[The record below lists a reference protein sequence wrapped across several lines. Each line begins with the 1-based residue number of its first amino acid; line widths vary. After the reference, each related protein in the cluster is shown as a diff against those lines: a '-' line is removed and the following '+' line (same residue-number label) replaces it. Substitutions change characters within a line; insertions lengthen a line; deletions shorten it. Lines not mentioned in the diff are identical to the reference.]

1 MIKLTKNIKDEYTNG
16 KIQDLFAEVDAVL
29 QKRQSINER
38 YLRGI
43 SSTSPGSEGNVQ
55 VFFEKFITDL
65 AAGYLS
71 GDITYNAEIIDE
83 SEEPAYRLLHPSH
96 TQPLDPDTAAQ
107 MKYIITSISSKN
119 DDPTVLKALF
129 HDAVLYG
136 AAYERQ
142 LDLLNTPAT
151 TEVDANKSN
160 TSTASTVTTVT
171 TNTTTSTTSAE
182 DPNYTYYPLS
192 ALNTVALF
200 PTDISDAQQQ
210 NAVALITVYTLDS
223 RNSDDNQEHTLYY
236 CIECNPYTN
245 YYGTSIYDKTT
256 NQDATSEYKTKIVLK
271 DEKPS
276 THNIPTFS
284 VFEPDPQISII
295 DPIIS
300 LVSNYEEIMNN
311 LNNLYHYNDAD
322 AKLKISG
329 YRPEN
334 PLTIPNPDFDPE
346 QPISSSNP
354 EKILNPARE
363 LEDQY
368 LIDSKTFYVQEGGDV
383 GWLLKEIHAED
394 ATKYLKYYVDSIFQI
409 SGIPNTA
416 DSAFNSGD
424 MNASAIDRKFYTMA
438 LMLDD
443 VRQGVT
449 TLIKHRWANFFAR
462 INLISPI
469 HYNIDDISIEIGT
482 NLPSMTDETIN
493 QQLALNGIL
502 SQKTLLSNL
511 GYDYATEKK
520 NKEEETEI
528 PYATVTPDT
537 NFVSPNDVDTLSSA
551 TENTPSEKTSTASTT
566 ASQTN
571 NQIEARTQ
579 NKTPAVKDRTK
590 NIKKTQTRE
599 GRPTK

>member
-1 MIKLTKNIKDEYTNG
+1 MIKISKNIKDEYTNG
-16 KIQDLFAEVDAVL
+16 KIQDLFDEVDSVL
-29 QKRQSINER
+29 KKREAIQER

-43 SSTSPGSEGNVQ
+43 TSTTSGEEGSVQ

-71 GDITYNAEIIDE
+71 GEITYNAEIVDE
-83 SEEPAYRLLHPSH
+83 SEEPAYRLLHPSK

-107 MKYIITSISSKN
+107 LKFIITTLSSKN
-119 DDPTVLKALF
+119 DDPRVLKALF
-129 HDAVLYG
+129 HDAVLFG
-136 AAYERQ
+136 AAYERE
-142 LDLLNTPAT
+142 LDLMPTQTQVENDPSL
-151 TEVDANKSN
+151 ESQ
-160 TSTASTVTTVT
+160 S
-171 TNTTTSTTSAE
+171 

-200 PTDISDAQQQ
+200 STDISDQSQQ
-210 NAVALITVYTLDS
+210 NAVALVSVYTLDK
-223 RNSDDNQEHTLYY
+223 RNSEDNQEHTLYY

-245 YYGTSIYDKTT
+245 FYGTSIYDKTT
-256 NQDATSEYKTKIVLK
+256 NEDATSQYKTVITLK
-271 DEKPS
+271 DEKPA

-284 VFEPDPQISII
+284 VFEPDPQVSII

-300 LVSNYEEIMNN
+300 LVTSYENIMNN
-311 LNNLYHYNDAD
+311 LNNLYQYNDTD

-334 PLTIPNPDFDPE
+334 PLTIPNPDFDPKK
-346 QPISSSNP
+346 PVSSSNP
-354 EKILNPARE
+354 EKILNPARVI
-363 LEDQY
+363 EDEY
-368 LIDSKTFYVQEGGDV
+368 LMNSKTFFVQEGGDV
-383 GWLLKEIHAED
+383 SWLLKEIKAED

-409 SGIPNTA
+409 SGIPNTN

-424 MNASAIDRKFYTMA
+424 LNASAIDRKFYTMA

-443 VRQGVT
+443 VRQGVA

-462 INLISPI
+462 INLLSNSY
-469 HYNIDDISIEIGT
+469 YNIDDITITIGT
-482 NLPSMTDETIN
+482 NLPSMTDENIN

-528 PYATVTPDT
+528 PYNTVTPDT
-537 NFVSPNDVDTLSSA
+537 SYVSPNDVDTTTA
-551 TENTPSEKTSTASTT
+551 TTPQQQTSQTSQKSTTTSTTG
-566 ASQTN
+566 SQTN
-571 NQIEARTQ
+571 NQIA
-579 NKTPAVKDRTK
+579 NKTKTTTEMVKDRTK
-590 NIKKTQTRE
+590 NVKKTQTRE
-599 GRPTK
+599 GRPNK

>member
-16 KIQDLFAEVDAVL
+16 KIQDLFSEVDAVL

-43 SSTSPGSEGNVQ
+43 TSTTPGSEGDVQ
-55 VFFEKFITDL
+55 IFFEKFITDL

-71 GDITYNAEIIDE
+71 GEITYNAEIIDE

-96 TQPLDPDTAAQ
+96 TSPLDPDTAAQ
-107 MKYIITSISSKN
+107 LKFIITTLSSKN
-119 DDPTVLKALF
+119 DDKQVLKALF

-142 LDLLNTPAT
+142 LDLINTPS
-151 TEVDANKSN
+151 EGE
-160 TSTASTVTTVT
+160 TASS
-171 TNTTTSTTSAE
+171 N

-210 NAVALITVYTLDS
+210 NAVALISVYTLDA
-223 RNSDDNQEHTLYY
+223 RNSEDNQEHTLYY

-245 YYGTSIYDKTT
+245 NYATSIYDKTT
-256 NQDATSEYKTKIVLK
+256 NEDQSSKYKTVITLK
-271 DEKPS
+271 EEKES

-295 DPIIS
+295 DPIIN

-311 LNNLYHYNDAD
+311 LNNLYHYNDTD

-334 PLTIPNPDFDPE
+334 PLTIPNPDFDPTKA
-346 QPISSSNP
+346 ISSSNP
-354 EKILNPARE
+354 EKILNPARVV
-363 LEDQY
+363 EDEY
-368 LIDSKTFYVQEGGDV
+368 LMNSKTFFVQEGGDV
-383 GWLLKEIHAED
+383 SWLLKEIHAED

-409 SGIPNTA
+409 SGIPNTS

-443 VRQGVT
+443 VKQGVT

-462 INLISPI
+462 INLVSPTK
-469 HYNIDDISIEIGT
+469 YNIDDISIEIGT
-482 NLPSMTDETIN
+482 NLPSMTDENIN

-528 PYATVTPDT
+528 LYETVAPDT
-537 NFVSPNDVDTLSSA
+537 NFVSPNDVDAPTN
-551 TENTPSEKTSTASTT
+551 NTNTKTSTTSTT

-571 NQIEARTQ
+571 NQIEAKVN
-579 NKTPAVKDRTK
+579 NKPKLVPDKTK

-599 GRPTK
+599 GRPNK

>member
-71 GDITYNAEIIDE
+71 GDITYNVEIIDK

-96 TQPLDPDTAAQ
+96 TSPLDPDTAAQ
-107 MKYIITSISSKN
+107 LKFIITTLSSKN
-119 DDPTVLKALF
+119 DDKQVLKALF

-142 LDLLNTPAT
+142 LDLMNTQT
-151 TEVDANKSN
+151 QSIDG
-160 TSTASTVTTVT
+160 TSTSAS
-171 TNTTTSTTSAE
+171 ST

-200 PTDISDAQQQ
+200 STDISDTQQQ
-210 NAVALITVYTLDS
+210 NAVALVTVYTLDS
-223 RNSDDNQEHTLYY
+223 RNSEDNQEHTLYY

-245 YYGTSIYDKTT
+245 FYGTSIYDKTT
-256 NQDATSEYKTKIVLK
+256 NEDATSQYKTIVTLK
-271 DEKPS
+271 EEKPS

-300 LVSNYEEIMNN
+300 LVQNYEEIMNN
-311 LNNLYHYNDAD
+311 INNLYHYNDTD

-334 PLTIPNPDFDPE
+334 PLTIPNPDFDPTKA
-346 QPISSSNP
+346 ISQSNP

-368 LIDSKTFYVQEGGDV
+368 LMNSKTFFVQEGGDV
-383 GWLLKEIHAED
+383 SWLLKEIHAED

-409 SGIPNTA
+409 SRNT
-416 DSAFNSGD
+416 
-424 MNASAIDRKFYTMA
+424 
-438 LMLDD
+438 
-443 VRQGVT
+443 
-449 TLIKHRWANFFAR
+449 
-462 INLISPI
+462 
-469 HYNIDDISIEIGT
+469 
-482 NLPSMTDETIN
+482 
-493 QQLALNGIL
+493 
-502 SQKTLLSNL
+502 
-511 GYDYATEKK
+511 
-520 NKEEETEI
+520 
-528 PYATVTPDT
+528 
-537 NFVSPNDVDTLSSA
+537 
-551 TENTPSEKTSTASTT
+551 
-566 ASQTN
+566 
-571 NQIEARTQ
+571 
-579 NKTPAVKDRTK
+579 
-590 NIKKTQTRE
+590 
-599 GRPTK
+599 

>member
-1 MIKLTKNIKDEYTNG
+1 MIKISKNIKDEYTNG
-16 KIQDLFAEVDAVL
+16 KIQDLFTEVDNVL
-29 QKRQSINER
+29 QKRQTIQER

-43 SSTSPGSEGNVQ
+43 TSTNPGSDTEVQ

-71 GDITYNAEIIDE
+71 GDIIYNAEIVDE

-96 TQPLDPDTAAQ
+96 TSPLDPDTAAQ
-107 MKYIITSISSKN
+107 LKYIITTLSSKN
-119 DDPTVLKALF
+119 DDPRVLKALF
-129 HDAVLYG
+129 HDAVLFG
-136 AAYERQ
+136 CCYERQ
-142 LDLLNTPAT
+142 LDLVPTQTQLENNP
-151 TEVDANKSN
+151 ELSSAN
-160 TSTASTVTTVT
+160 
-171 TNTTTSTTSAE
+171 

-200 PTDISDAQQQ
+200 PTDISDQSQQ
-210 NAVALITVYTLDS
+210 NAVALITVYTLDK
-223 RNSDDNQEHTLYY
+223 RNSEDNQEHTLYY

-245 YYGTSIYDKTT
+245 FYGTSIYDKTT
-256 NQDATSEYKTKIVLK
+256 NQDATSEYKTIITLK
-271 DEKPS
+271 EEKTS
-276 THNIPTFS
+276 THNIPTFA
-284 VFEPDPQISII
+284 VFEPDPQVSII

-300 LVSNYEEIMNN
+300 LVSAYETIMNN
-311 LNNLYHYNDAD
+311 LNHLYQYNDTD

-334 PLTIPNPDFDPE
+334 PLTIPNPDFVST

-363 LEDQY
+363 LEDNY
-368 LIDSKTFYVQEGGDV
+368 LINSKTFFVQEGGDV
-383 GWLLKEIHAED
+383 SWLLKDINATD
-394 ATKYLKYYVDSIFQI
+394 ATSYLKYYVDSIFQI
-409 SGIPNTA
+409 SGIPNTNDA
-416 DSAFNSGD
+416 AFNSGD
-424 MNASAIDRKFYTMA
+424 LNASAIDRKFYTMA

-443 VRQGVT
+443 VRQGVA

-462 INLISPI
+462 INLLSPTQ
-469 HYNIDDISIEIGT
+469 YNIDDITIEIGT

-537 NFVSPNDVDTLSSA
+537 AYVSPNDVDTLPTDSS
-551 TENTPSEKTSTASTT
+551 NTTQAQKTTTTSTTG
-566 ASQTN
+566 SQTN
-571 NQIEARTQ
+571 NQIANRTKSSS
-579 NKTPAVKDRTK
+579 NKVTDRT
-590 NIKKTQTRE
+590 NNVHTTQTRE
-599 GRPTK
+599 GRPNK

>member
-43 SSTSPGSEGNVQ
+43 SSTSSGSEGNVQ

-107 MKYIITSISSKN
+107 MKYLITAISSKN

-142 LDLLNTPAT
+142 LDLVNTQAT
-151 TEVDANKSN
+151 TEVDVEAQN
-160 TSTASTVTTVT
+160 TSQG
-171 TNTTTSTTSAE
+171 

-200 PTDISDAQQQ
+200 STDISDTQQQ
-210 NAVALITVYTLDS
+210 NAVALITVYTLDA
-223 RNSDDNQEHTLYY
+223 RNSEDNQEHTLYY

-245 YYGTSIYDKTT
+245 FYGTSIYDKTT
-256 NQDATSEYKTKIVLK
+256 NQDATSQYKTKITLK
-271 DEKPS
+271 EEKPS

-334 PLTIPNPDFDPE
+334 PLTIPNPDFDPTL
-346 QPISSSNP
+346 PISSNNP

-409 SGIPNTA
+409 SGIPNTSDA
-416 DSAFNSGD
+416 AFNSGD

-462 INLISPI
+462 INLVSPT
-469 HYNIDDISIEIGT
+469 HYNVDDITIEIGT

-520 NKEEETEI
+520 NKEEETEV

-537 NFVSPNDVDTLSSA
+537 NFVSPNDVDSLSSTS
-551 TENTPSEKTSTASTT
+551 TEATPSEKTSTTSTT
-566 ASQTN
+566 DSQTN

-579 NKTPAVKDRTK
+579 NKSQPVKDRTK

-599 GRPTK
+599 GRPNK

>member
-1 MIKLTKNIKDEYTNG
+1 MIKLTKNIKDEYNNG
-16 KIQDLFAEVDAVL
+16 KIQELFSEIDAVL
-29 QKRQSINER
+29 QKRQAIQER

-43 SSTSPGSEGNVQ
+43 TSTVPGSEGDVQ
-55 VFFEKFITDL
+55 IFFEKFITDL

-71 GDITYNAEIIDE
+71 GEITYNAEIIDE
-83 SEEPAYRLLHPSH
+83 SEEPAYRLLHPSY

-107 MKYIITSISSKN
+107 LKYIITTLSAKN
-119 DDPTVLKALF
+119 DDPKVLKALF

-142 LDLLNTPAT
+142 LDLI
-151 TEVDANKSN
+151 N
-160 TSTASTVTTVT
+160 TSATESIDEIGISNGAS
-171 TNTTTSTTSAE
+171 SMS

-200 PTDISDAQQQ
+200 PTDIADAQQQ
-210 NAVALITVYTLDS
+210 NAVALVTVYTLSS
-223 RNSDDNQEHTLYY
+223 RNSEDNQEHTLYY

-245 YYGTSIYDKTT
+245 NYMTSVYDKTT
-256 NQDATSEYKTKIVLK
+256 NEDATSKYKEIITLK
-271 DEKPS
+271 EEKPS

-284 VFEPDPQISII
+284 VFEPDPQVSII
-295 DPIIS
+295 DPIIN

-322 AKLKISG
+322 AKLKVSG

-334 PLTIPNPDFDPE
+334 PLTIPNPAFDPTKE
-346 QPISSSNP
+346 ISASNP
-354 EKILNPARE
+354 ETILNPARIV
-363 LEDQY
+363 EDDY
-368 LIDSKTFYVQEGGDV
+368 LMNSKTFFVQEGGDV
-383 GWLLKEIHAED
+383 SWLLKEVHAED

-443 VRQGVT
+443 VKQGVT

-462 INLISPI
+462 INLLSTT
-469 HYNIDDISIEIGT
+469 HYNIDDITITIGT
-482 NLPSMTDETIN
+482 NLPSMTDENIN

-502 SQKTLLSNL
+502 SQKTLITNL

-520 NKEEETEI
+520 NKQEE
-528 PYATVTPDT
+528 ASDGVTTDPAASNQDLSQSTTTAAASTDT
-537 NFVSPNDVDTLSSA
+537 N
-551 TENTPSEKTSTASTT
+551 KTT
-566 ASQTN
+566 SQTN
-571 NQIEARTQ
+571 NQIEA
-579 NKTPAVKDRTK
+579 KTKTTTTDTVVKDQTD
-590 NIKKTQTRE
+590 NIHTTQTRE
-599 GRPTK
+599 GRPNK

>member
-1 MIKLTKNIKDEYTNG
+1 MIKLTKNIKDEFNNG
-16 KIQDLFAEVDAVL
+16 KIQDLFSEVDAVL
-29 QKRQSINER
+29 QKRQTIQER

-43 SSTSPGSEGNVQ
+43 TSTNPSTGDKVQ

-71 GDITYNAEIIDE
+71 GEITYNAEIIDE
-83 SEEPAYRLLHPSH
+83 NEEPAYRLLHPSH
-96 TQPLDPDTAAQ
+96 TQPLDPNTASQ
-107 MKYIITSISSKN
+107 MKYLITAISSKN
-119 DDPTVLKALF
+119 DDPTVLKQLF
-129 HDAVLYG
+129 HDAVLFG
-136 AAYERQ
+136 ACYERE
-142 LDLLNTPAT
+142 LDLMNTQAAIAT
-151 TEVDANKSN
+151 EEIDTIS
-160 TSTASTVTTVT
+160 ASQ
-171 TNTTTSTTSAE
+171 N

-223 RNSDDNQEHTLYY
+223 RNSEDNQEHTLYY

-245 YYGTSIYDKTT
+245 NYTTSIYDKTT
-256 NQDATSEYKTKIVLK
+256 NQDATSQYKTTITLK
-271 DEKPS
+271 EEKPT

-284 VFEPDPQISII
+284 VFEPDPQVSII

-300 LVSNYEEIMNN
+300 LVSAYEEIMNN

-334 PLTIPNPDFDPE
+334 TLTIPNPDFDPTA
-346 QPISSSNP
+346 PISSSNP
-354 EKILNPARE
+354 EKILNPARQI
-363 LEDQY
+363 EDDY
-368 LIDSKTFYVQEGGDV
+368 LMNSKTFFVQEGGDV
-383 GWLLKEIHAED
+383 DWILKDINAAD
-394 ATKYLKYYVDSIFQI
+394 ATTYLKYYVDSIFQI
-409 SGIPNTA
+409 SGIPNTN

-424 MNASAIDRKFYTMA
+424 LNASAIDRKFYTMA

-449 TLIKHRWANFFAR
+449 TLIKHRWGNFFSR
-462 INLISPI
+462 INLISPTK
-469 HYNIDDISIEIGT
+469 YNIDDLNISIGT

-520 NKEEETEI
+520 NKEEEALLL
-528 PYATVTPDT
+528 PQATTDDT
-537 NFVSPNDVDTLSSA
+537 TTTTTA
-551 TENTPSEKTSTASTT
+551 TTTTTNADNNTTDTPSDKTSTVSTT
-566 ASQTN
+566 SSQTN
-571 NQIEARTQ
+571 NQIEMKTQ
-579 NKTPAVKDRTK
+579 NKNQTVKDKTK
-590 NIKKTQTRE
+590 NIKKTQSRE
-599 GRPTK
+599 GRPNK

>member
-1 MIKLTKNIKDEYTNG
+1 MIKISKNIKDEYTNG
-16 KIQDLFAEVDAVL
+16 KIQDLFTEVDNVL
-29 QKRQSINER
+29 QKRQTIQER

-43 SSTSPGSEGNVQ
+43 TSTNPGSDTEVQ

-71 GDITYNAEIIDE
+71 GDIIYNAEIVDE

-96 TQPLDPDTAAQ
+96 TSPLDPDTAAQ
-107 MKYIITSISSKN
+107 LKYIITTLSSKN
-119 DDPTVLKALF
+119 DDPRVLKALF
-129 HDAVLYG
+129 HDAVLFG
-136 AAYERQ
+136 CCYERQ
-142 LDLLNTPAT
+142 LDLVPTQTQLENNP
-151 TEVDANKSN
+151 ELSSAN
-160 TSTASTVTTVT
+160 
-171 TNTTTSTTSAE
+171 

-200 PTDISDAQQQ
+200 STDISDQSQQ
-210 NAVALITVYTLDS
+210 NAVALITVYTLDK
-223 RNSDDNQEHTLYY
+223 RNSEDNQEHTLYY

-245 YYGTSIYDKTT
+245 FYGTSIYDKTT
-256 NQDATSEYKTKIVLK
+256 NQDATSEYKTIITLKEEKI
-271 DEKPS
+271 S
-276 THNIPTFS
+276 THNIPTFA
-284 VFEPDPQISII
+284 VFEPDPQVSII

-300 LVSNYEEIMNN
+300 LVSAYETIMNN
-311 LNNLYHYNDAD
+311 LNHLYQYNDTD

-334 PLTIPNPDFDPE
+334 PLTIPNPDFDPS
-346 QPISSSNP
+346 ISVSASNP

-368 LIDSKTFYVQEGGDV
+368 LINSKTFFVQEGGDV
-383 GWLLKEIHAED
+383 SWLLKDINATD
-394 ATKYLKYYVDSIFQI
+394 ATSYLKYYVDSIFQI
-409 SGIPNTA
+409 SGIPNTNDA
-416 DSAFNSGD
+416 AFNSGD
-424 MNASAIDRKFYTMA
+424 LNASAIDRKFYTMA

-443 VRQGVT
+443 VRQGVA

-462 INLISPI
+462 INLLSPTQ
-469 HYNIDDISIEIGT
+469 YNIDDITIEIGT

-537 NFVSPNDVDTLSSA
+537 NFVSPNDVDTLPNSTQA
-551 TENTPSEKTSTASTT
+551 QKTTTTSTTG
-566 ASQTN
+566 SQTN
-571 NQIEARTQ
+571 NQIQ
-579 NKTPAVKDRTK
+579 NKTKSSTNTVTDRTK
-590 NIKKTQTRE
+590 NIKSTQTRE
-599 GRPTK
+599 GRPNK

>member
-16 KIQDLFAEVDAVL
+16 KIQDLFAEIDAVL

-107 MKYIITSISSKN
+107 MKYIITSLSSKN

-142 LDLLNTPAT
+142 LDLVNTQAT
-151 TEVDANKSN
+151 TEVDA
-160 TSTASTVTTVT
+160 ASTG
-171 TNTTTSTTSAE
+171 TSQN

-200 PTDISDAQQQ
+200 PTDISDTQQQ
-210 NAVALITVYTLDS
+210 NAVALVTVYTLDS
-223 RNSDDNQEHTLYY
+223 RNSEDNQEHTLYY

-245 YYGTSIYDKTT
+245 FYGTSIYDKTT
-256 NQDATSEYKTKIVLK
+256 NQDATSQYKTKITLK
-271 DEKPS
+271 EEKPS

-284 VFEPDPQISII
+284 VFEPDPQVSII

-443 VRQGVT
+443 VRQGIT

-462 INLISPI
+462 INLVSPT
-469 HYNIDDISIEIGT
+469 HYNVDDITIEIGT

-537 NFVSPNDVDTLSSA
+537 NFVSPNDVDSLSSTS
-551 TENTPSEKTSTASTT
+551 TEATPSQKTSTTSTT
-566 ASQTN
+566 DSQTN

-579 NKTPAVKDRTK
+579 NKSQPVKDRTN

>member
-83 SEEPAYRLLHPSH
+83 SEEPAYRLLHPSN
-96 TQPLDPDTAAQ
+96 TKPLDPDTAAQ
-107 MKYIITSISSKN
+107 MKYIITSLSSKN
-119 DDPTVLKALF
+119 DDPTVLKQLF

-142 LDLLNTPAT
+142 LDLVNTPAT
-151 TEVDANKSN
+151 TEVD
-160 TSTASTVTTVT
+160 TASTSQ
-171 TNTTTSTTSAE
+171 N

-223 RNSDDNQEHTLYY
+223 RNSEDNQEHTLYY

-245 YYGTSIYDKTT
+245 FYGTSIYDKTT
-256 NQDATSEYKTKIVLK
+256 NQDATSQYKTKITLK
-271 DEKPS
+271 EEKPS

-284 VFEPDPQISII
+284 VFEPDPQVSII

-462 INLISPI
+462 INLVSPT
-469 HYNIDDISIEIGT
+469 HYNVDDINIEIGT

-520 NKEEETEI
+520 NKEEEVSYTT
-528 PYATVTPDT
+528 ATPNTT
-537 NFVSPNDVDTLSSA
+537 SVSSNDMDPLSSTA
-551 TENTPSEKTSTASTT
+551 TDTNTPSEKTSTTSTT

-579 NKTPAVKDRTK
+579 NKSQPVKDRTK

-599 GRPTK
+599 GRPNK

>member
-107 MKYIITSISSKN
+107 MKYIITSLSSKN

-142 LDLLNTPAT
+142 LDLVNTQAT
-151 TEVDANKSN
+151 TEVDA
-160 TSTASTVTTVT
+160 ASTG
-171 TNTTTSTTSAE
+171 TSQN

-200 PTDISDAQQQ
+200 PTDISDTQQQ
-210 NAVALITVYTLDS
+210 NAVALVTVYTLDS
-223 RNSDDNQEHTLYY
+223 RNSEDNQEHTLYY

-245 YYGTSIYDKTT
+245 FYGTSIYDKTT
-256 NQDATSEYKTKIVLK
+256 NQDATSQYKTKITLK
-271 DEKPS
+271 EEKPS

-284 VFEPDPQISII
+284 VFEPDPQVSII

-462 INLISPI
+462 INLVSPT
-469 HYNIDDISIEIGT
+469 HYNVDDITIEIGT

-537 NFVSPNDVDTLSSA
+537 NFVSPNDVDSLSS
-551 TENTPSEKTSTASTT
+551 TTGTQTPSQKTSTTSTT
-566 ASQTN
+566 DSQTN
-571 NQIEARTQ
+571 NQIEAKTQ
-579 NKTPAVKDRTK
+579 NKSQPVKDRTN

>member
-96 TQPLDPDTAAQ
+96 TSPLDPDTAAQ
-107 MKYIITSISSKN
+107 MKYLITAISSKN

-142 LDLLNTPAT
+142 LDLVNTQAT
-151 TEVDANKSN
+151 TEVDVEAQN
-160 TSTASTVTTVT
+160 TSQD
-171 TNTTTSTTSAE
+171 

-200 PTDISDAQQQ
+200 STDISDTQQQ

-223 RNSDDNQEHTLYY
+223 RNSEDNQEHTLYY

-245 YYGTSIYDKTT
+245 FYGTSIYDKTT
-256 NQDATSEYKTKIVLK
+256 NQDATSQYKTKITLK
-271 DEKPS
+271 EEKPS

-334 PLTIPNPDFDPE
+334 PLTIPNPDFDPTA
-346 QPISSSNP
+346 PISSNNP

-409 SGIPNTA
+409 SGIPNTSDA
-416 DSAFNSGD
+416 AFNSGD

-462 INLISPI
+462 INLVSPT
-469 HYNIDDISIEIGT
+469 HYNVDDITIEIGT

-537 NFVSPNDVDTLSSA
+537 NFVSPNDVDSLPSTS
-551 TENTPSEKTSTASTT
+551 TETTPSEKASTT
-566 ASQTN
+566 STTDSQTN

-579 NKTPAVKDRTK
+579 NKSQPVKDRTN

-599 GRPTK
+599 GRPNK

>member
-1 MIKLTKNIKDEYTNG
+1 MVLHRLL
-16 KIQDLFAEVDAVL
+16 QEV
-29 QKRQSINER
+29 N
-38 YLRGI
+38 
-43 SSTSPGSEGNVQ
+43 GNVQ
-55 VFFEKFITDL
+55 IFFEKFITDL

-71 GDITYNAEIIDE
+71 GEITYNAEIIDE

-96 TQPLDPDTAAQ
+96 TSPLDPDTAAQ
-107 MKYIITSISSKN
+107 LKFIITTLSSKN
-119 DDPTVLKALF
+119 DDKQVLKALF

-136 AAYERQ
+136 ACYERQ
-142 LDLLNTPAT
+142 LDLINNQQI
-151 TEVDANKSN
+151 EGE
-160 TSTASTVTTVT
+160 TSTS
-171 TNTTTSTTSAE
+171 SAT
-182 DPNYTYYPLS
+182 DPNYTYYPMS

-210 NAVALITVYTLDS
+210 NAVALISVYTLDA
-223 RNSDDNQEHTLYY
+223 RNSEDNQEHTLYY

-245 YYGTSIYDKTT
+245 NYATSIYDKTT
-256 NQDATSEYKTKIVLK
+256 NEDATSKYKTIITLK
-271 DEKPS
+271 DEKPA

-284 VFEPDPQISII
+284 VFEPDPQVSII
-295 DPIIS
+295 DPIIN

-311 LNNLYHYNDAD
+311 LNNLYHYNDTD

-334 PLTIPNPDFDPE
+334 PLTIPNPDFDPTKA
-346 QPISSSNP
+346 ISSSNP
-354 EKILNPARE
+354 EKILNPARQI
-363 LEDQY
+363 EDEY
-368 LIDSKTFYVQEGGDV
+368 LMNSKTFFVQEQGDV
-383 GWLLKEIHAED
+383 SWLLKEIHAED

-409 SGIPNTA
+409 SGIPNTSDA
-416 DSAFNSGD
+416 AFNSGD
-424 MNASAIDRKFYTMA
+424 MNASAIDRKFYTMT

-462 INLISPI
+462 INLVSPTK
-469 HYNIDDISIEIGT
+469 YNIDDITIEIGT
-482 NLPSMTDETIN
+482 NLPSMTDENIN

-528 PYATVTPDT
+528 LYETVAPDT
-537 NFVSPNDVDTLSSA
+537 AYVSPNDVDAPTA
-551 TENTPSEKTSTASTT
+551 TNTNTKTSTTSTT

-571 NQIEARTQ
+571 NQIEAKVN
-579 NKTPAVKDRTK
+579 NKPDLIPDRTK

-599 GRPTK
+599 GRPNK

>member
-71 GDITYNAEIIDE
+71 GDITYNVEIIDK

-96 TQPLDPDTAAQ
+96 TSPLDPDTAAQ
-107 MKYIITSISSKN
+107 LKFIITTLSSKN
-119 DDPTVLKALF
+119 DDKTVLKALF

-136 AAYERQ
+136 ACYERQ
-142 LDLLNTPAT
+142 LDLMNTQT
-151 TEVDANKSN
+151 QSIDG
-160 TSTASTVTTVT
+160 TSSTS
-171 TNTTTSTTSAE
+171 ST

-200 PTDISDAQQQ
+200 PTDISDTQQQ
-210 NAVALITVYTLDS
+210 NAVALVSAYTLDA
-223 RNSDDNQEHTLYY
+223 RNSEDNQEHTLYY

-245 YYGTSIYDKTT
+245 FYGTSIYDKTT
-256 NQDATSEYKTKIVLK
+256 NEDATSQYKTVITLK
-271 DEKPS
+271 EEKPT

-300 LVSNYEEIMNN
+300 LVQNYEEIMNN
-311 LNNLYHYNDAD
+311 LNNLYHYNDTD

-334 PLTIPNPDFDPE
+334 PLTIPNPDFDPTKA
-346 QPISSSNP
+346 ISSSNP

-368 LIDSKTFYVQEGGDV
+368 LMNSKTFFVQEGGDV
-383 GWLLKEIHAED
+383 SWLLKEIHAED

-409 SGIPNTA
+409 SGIPNTSDA
-416 DSAFNSGD
+416 AFNSGD

-462 INLISPI
+462 INLVSPT
-469 HYNIDDISIEIGT
+469 HYNVDDITIEIGT
-482 NLPSMTDETIN
+482 NLPSMTDENIN

-528 PYATVTPDT
+528 LYETVAPDT
-537 NFVSPNDVDTLSSA
+537 NFVSPNDVDAPTS
-551 TENTPSEKTSTASTT
+551 TKTSTASTT

-571 NQIEARTQ
+571 NQIEAKTQ
-579 NKTPAVKDRTK
+579 NKPALIPDKTK

-599 GRPTK
+599 GRPNK

>member
-1 MIKLTKNIKDEYTNG
+1 MIKLTKNIKDEFNNG
-16 KIQDLFAEVDAVL
+16 KIQDLFSEVDAVL
-29 QKRQSINER
+29 QKRQTIQER

-43 SSTSPGSEGNVQ
+43 TSTNPSTGDKVQ

-71 GDITYNAEIIDE
+71 GEITYNAEIIDE

-96 TQPLDPDTAAQ
+96 TQPLDPNTASQ
-107 MKYIITSISSKN
+107 MKYLITAISSKN
-119 DDPTVLKALF
+119 DDPTVLKQLF
-129 HDAVLYG
+129 HDAVLFG
-136 AAYERQ
+136 ACYERE
-142 LDLLNTPAT
+142 LDLM
-151 TEVDANKSN
+151 N
-160 TSTASTVTTVT
+160 TSANIITEEIDSLSISQ
-171 TNTTTSTTSAE
+171 N

-210 NAVALITVYTLDS
+210 NAVALITVYTLDA
-223 RNSDDNQEHTLYY
+223 RNSEDNQEHTLYY

-245 YYGTSIYDKTT
+245 NYTTSIYDKTT
-256 NQDATSEYKTKIVLK
+256 NQDTTSQYKTTITLK
-271 DEKPS
+271 EEKPT

-284 VFEPDPQISII
+284 VFEPDPQVSII

-300 LVSNYEEIMNN
+300 LVSAYEEIMNN

-334 PLTIPNPDFDPE
+334 PLTIPNPDFDPTA
-346 QPISSSNP
+346 PISSSNP
-354 EKILNPARE
+354 EKILNPARQI
-363 LEDQY
+363 EDDY
-368 LIDSKTFYVQEGGDV
+368 LMNSKTFFVQEGGDV
-383 GWLLKEIHAED
+383 DWILKDINAAD
-394 ATKYLKYYVDSIFQI
+394 ATTYLKYYVDSIFQI
-409 SGIPNTA
+409 SGIPNTN

-424 MNASAIDRKFYTMA
+424 LNASAIDRKFYTMA

-449 TLIKHRWANFFAR
+449 TLIKHRWGNFFSR
-462 INLISPI
+462 INLISPTK
-469 HYNIDDISIEIGT
+469 YNIDDLNISIGT

-520 NKEEETEI
+520 NKEEEALLL
-528 PYATVTPDT
+528 PQATAT
-537 NFVSPNDVDTLSSA
+537 NTDANTTTA
-551 TENTPSEKTSTASTT
+551 TTTTTNANNTNTPSNKTSTASTT
-566 ASQTN
+566 SSQTN
-571 NQIEARTQ
+571 NQIEMKTQ
-579 NKTPAVKDRTK
+579 NKNQTVKDKTK
-590 NIKKTQTRE
+590 NIKKTQSRE
-599 GRPTK
+599 GRPNK